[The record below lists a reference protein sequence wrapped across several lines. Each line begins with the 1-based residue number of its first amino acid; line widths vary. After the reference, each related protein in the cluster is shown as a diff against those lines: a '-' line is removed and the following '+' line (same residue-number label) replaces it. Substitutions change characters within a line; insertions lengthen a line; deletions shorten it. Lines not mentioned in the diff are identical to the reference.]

1 MYAKTLVKLVD
12 YAIFPAV
19 LVAFSKVGS
28 AILFSNYFDFT
39 YKTDG
44 VRMVFESLEAF
55 VAINSYSS
63 LVMFFSVLA
72 GLGWV
77 VVKAHVFHDT
87 HISPSF
93 SARLFSMNLQDLIH
107 TTETI
112 YSQAFIWLS
121 FAWLTTIIFGIYS
134 YFGLSYLW
142 VFFVSLAFSII
153 ATALLIIDIEREIK
167 SDKDVFNI
175 PLEPSDRVVKFSE
188 EIFVS

>member
-1 MYAKTLVKLVD
+1 MYAKTLVKLID

-19 LVAFSKVGS
+19 LIAFAKVGS
-28 AILFSNYFDFT
+28 AILFSQYFNFS

-44 VRMVFESLEAF
+44 VRIVFESVEAF
-55 VAINSYSS
+55 IAVNSYSS
-63 LVMFFSVLA
+63 LVMFFAVLA

-77 VVKAHVFHDT
+77 IVKANLFHDT

-93 SARLFSMNLQDLIH
+93 SARLFSMNLEDLIH

-112 YSQAFIWLS
+112 YAQAFIWLS
-121 FAWLTTIIFGIYS
+121 FAWLITIIFGVYS

-142 VFFVSLAFSII
+142 VFFLSLAFSIL

-167 SDKDVFNI
+167 SDKEIFNM
-175 PLEPSDRVVKFSE
+175 PLEPTNRVVKISE

>member
-1 MYAKTLVKLVD
+1 MYAKTLVKLID

-19 LVAFSKVGS
+19 LIAFAKIGS
-28 AILFSNYFDFT
+28 AIFFSRYFDFA
-39 YKTDG
+39 YKSDG
-44 VRMVFESLEAF
+44 VRIVFESAEAF
-55 VAINSYSS
+55 IAVNSYSS

-77 VVKAHVFHDT
+77 IVKAHLFHDT

-93 SARLFSMNLQDLIH
+93 SAKLFSMNLQDLIH

-121 FAWLTTIIFGIYS
+121 FAWLTTIVFGVYS
-134 YFGLSYLW
+134 YFGLSYIW
-142 VFFVSLAFSII
+142 IFFVSLAFSII

-167 SDKDVFNI
+167 SDKEMFDI
-175 PLEPSDRVVKFSE
+175 PFEPTNRVVKFSE
-188 EIFVS
+188 EIFVA